1 MLLKLAK
8 DKKHKDLSQNEWFF
22 SIEEFRSLTDRQA
35 EFVAHLSDF
44 ESQVPKGLPDKDRR
58 KLAAMT
64 AGWTTRR
71 DKNMVLDT
79 RGLDMVHGKVES
91 VEKAIVKY
99 KELQKQTNE
108 DYQMVEFLN
117 ERIEHLK
124 KTIKEPSVDAKEKI
138 SDEKIKTAL
147 TNELF
152 TLYERKREFEKKIG
166 KQVDPNVIGEAQS
179 DEEDGGTRNL
189 SLIDKINSEKTI

>member
-22 SIEEFRSLTDRQA
+22 QYDEFRHLTDRQA
-35 EFVAHLSDF
+35 EFVARLCDF
-44 ESQVPKGLPDKDRR
+44 ESEIPKGLPDKERR
-58 KLAAMT
+58 KLAALVS
-64 AGWTTRR
+64 GWITRK

-79 RGLDMVHGKVES
+79 RGLDMVHGKTDT

-99 KELQKQTNE
+99 RELQKQTNE

-117 ERIEHLK
+117 ERISHLK
-124 KTIKEPSVDAKEKI
+124 NTIQGVSEDLTA
-138 SDEKIKTAL
+138 EKIKTTL

-152 TLYERKREFEKKIG
+152 DLYERKREFEKKIG
-166 KQVDPNVIGEAQS
+166 KQIDPNVIGEAQA
-179 DEEDGGTRNL
+179 DEDDGGDRKL